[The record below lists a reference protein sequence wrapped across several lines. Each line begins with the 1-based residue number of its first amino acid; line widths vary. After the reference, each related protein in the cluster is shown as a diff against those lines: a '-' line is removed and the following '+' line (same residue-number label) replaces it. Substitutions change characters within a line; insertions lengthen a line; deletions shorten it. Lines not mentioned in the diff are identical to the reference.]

1 MVHRAAPVKPSPGSH
16 ALKES
21 PVSVT
26 SVRGVSHSVTRLTVD
41 VGAPFADFQARFEE
55 AVPPMPP
62 ERLAALAA
70 RSASWDDVLAEVE
83 ALAPHGFLI
92 YGRIPVDPLM
102 RLAGH
107 TTPCTEYLMGNH
119 TIAERMFRHSPE
131 VMLHAP
137 LRLVLWE
144 DAAGTARL
152 SVDKPS
158 ALFASFGS
166 PEVAAVGVELDTK
179 LAALLRHLGVEVPDA
194 LV

>member
-1 MVHRAAPVKPSPGSH
+1 
-16 ALKES
+16 
-21 PVSVT
+21 VSVT

-41 VGAPFADFQARFEE
+41 VGAPFSDFQARYEE
-55 AVPPMPP
+55 AVPAMPA

-70 RSASWDDVLAEVE
+70 SNASWDEVLEMVA
-83 ALAPHGFLI
+83 ASAPHGFLI

-107 TTPCTEYLMGNH
+107 TTACTEYLMGNH
-119 TIAERMFRHSPE
+119 TTAERMFRHSPE

-137 LRLVLWE
+137 LRTVLWE
-144 DAAGTARL
+144 DAAGTTRF
-152 SVDKPS
+152 SVDQPS
-158 ALFASFGS
+158 ALFASFGI
-166 PEVAAVGVELDTK
+166 PEVAAVGRELDAK